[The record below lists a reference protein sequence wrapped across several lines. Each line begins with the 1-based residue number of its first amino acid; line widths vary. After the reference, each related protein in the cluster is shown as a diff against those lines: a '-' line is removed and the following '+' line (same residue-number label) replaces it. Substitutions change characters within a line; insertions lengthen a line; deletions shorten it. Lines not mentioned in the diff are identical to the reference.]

1 MQEDIKANLWPFIG
15 ILEIR
20 ISDPCVEIDNQF
32 LGIIFNKRLA
42 SLFFFRICYYFCDV
56 KAKLV
61 WTTFL
66 IKERGRTSFA
76 AFGEGRSK
84 KRPIPVLN
92 ANELLKKTRQ
102 CYYTKSHGKNAT
114 KKKKRNI
121 CSQKLAISFYFYCHI
136 FYSKE
141 PQMKYTT
148 MGLRIACIFV
158 SKFMLLSWLYG
169 AVILEVKRY
178 RYTDPICAMRYR
190 GTVFQFAIFW
200 PLDY

>member
-1 MQEDIKANLWPFIG
+1 M
-15 ILEIR
+15 
-20 ISDPCVEIDNQF
+20 S
-32 LGIIFNKRLA
+32 RL
-42 SLFFFRICYYFCDV
+42 SL
-56 KAKLV
+56 

-141 PQMKYTT
+141 PQMKY
-148 MGLRIACIFV
+148 
-158 SKFMLLSWLYG
+158 LYNG
-169 AVILEVKRY
+169 SSNSMHLCVKIY
-178 RYTDPICAMRYR
+178 VVELIIWCSYFGSQEI
-190 GTVFQFAIFW
+190 QIHW
-200 PLDY
+200 PNLCHEI

>member
-1 MQEDIKANLWPFIG
+1 MG
-15 ILEIR
+15 ILI
-20 ISDPCVEIDNQF
+20 
-32 LGIIFNKRLA
+32 NKRLVSSFSGYA
-42 SLFFFRICYYFCDV
+42 TISVMSRLSL
-56 KAKLV
+56 

-114 KKKKRNI
+114 KRRNI
-121 CSQKLAISFYFYCHI
+121 CSQNLRYHSSFIVI
-136 FYSKE
+136 FLFKRATNE
-141 PQMKYTT
+141 VDT

-158 SKFMLLSWLYG
+158 KIYVVELIIWCSYFGSQE
-169 AVILEVKRY
+169 IQI
-178 RYTDPICAMRYR
+178 TDPICAMWYR
-190 GTVFQFAIFW
+190 GTEFQFAIFW
-200 PLDY
+200 PLIIRAWNQIDLEHIQLDWVYSTTIIRQFVWN

>member
-1 MQEDIKANLWPFIG
+1 M
-15 ILEIR
+15 
-20 ISDPCVEIDNQF
+20 S
-32 LGIIFNKRLA
+32 RL
-42 SLFFFRICYYFCDV
+42 SL
-56 KAKLV
+56 

-114 KKKKRNI
+114 
-121 CSQKLAISFYFYCHI
+121 QK
-136 FYSKE
+136 E
-141 PQMKYTT
+141 E
-148 MGLRIACIFV
+148 IFV
-158 SKFMLLSWLYG
+158 LKTCDIILLLLSYFLFKGATNEVPILQWVFEKHAFLSKMLCSWLYG

-200 PLDY
+200 PLGY

>member
-1 MQEDIKANLWPFIG
+1 M
-15 ILEIR
+15 
-20 ISDPCVEIDNQF
+20 S
-32 LGIIFNKRLA
+32 RL
-42 SLFFFRICYYFCDV
+42 SL
-56 KAKLV
+56 

-114 KKKKRNI
+114 QKKRNI
-121 CSQKLAISFYFYCHI
+121 CSQNLRYHSTFIVI
-136 FYSKE
+136 FFIQRSHKWCN
-141 PQMKYTT
+141 T

>member
-1 MQEDIKANLWPFIG
+1 M
-15 ILEIR
+15 
-20 ISDPCVEIDNQF
+20 
-32 LGIIFNKRLA
+32 GIIFNKRLA

-61 WTTFL
+61 NHIFDKRARKNKFCSLWGGSKQKTANSC
-66 IKERGRTSFA
+66 IECQW
-76 AFGEGRSK
+76 AFK
-84 KRPIPVLN
+84 KDQ
-92 ANELLKKTRQ
+92 AMLLYQITWKK
-102 CYYTKSHGKNAT
+102 CHTKR
-114 KKKKRNI
+114 RNI
-121 CSQKLAISFYFYCHI
+121 CSQNLRYHSTFIVI
-136 FYSKE
+136 FFIQRSHKWSTY
-141 PQMKYTT
+141 T